1 MITNGSLI
9 CNATVDGC
17 PILLK
22 ETGGEK
28 QEAQRLLAQIV
39 QLFF

>member
-28 QEAQRLLAQIV
+28 QEAP
-39 QLFF
+39 

>member
-9 CNATVDGC
+9 CNVTVADC
-17 PILLK
+17 TFLLK